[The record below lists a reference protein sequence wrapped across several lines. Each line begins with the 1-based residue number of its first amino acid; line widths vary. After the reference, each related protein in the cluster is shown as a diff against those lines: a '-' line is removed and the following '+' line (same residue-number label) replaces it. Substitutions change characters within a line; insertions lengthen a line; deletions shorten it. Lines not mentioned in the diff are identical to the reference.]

1 MHIYGT
7 YRTRLRTVPM
17 QPNARRTVLFEG
29 HRFRCPC
36 RQETVT
42 ELNPYRCP
50 ETRITKQAA
59 VWIPSPARPGI
70 YDYRSAE
77 DNRHPLKHDS
87 PSWRKSE
94 STVWQPPPNALL
106 TQADGRMQQ
115 QNHGCQTKCVW
126 VQERQILFYLDSVPV
141 FTYVWFGIPQKCVR
155 NQVIA

>member
-59 VWIPSPARPGI
+59 VWIPSLLAQGLTIAGVQKITGIHWNTIRQAEGKANRRSGKPRQMPGEGDDDTWLGGDRPGAG
-70 YDYRSAE
+70 YSPTRNETST
-77 DNRHPLKHDS
+77 NRHA
-87 PSWRKSE
+87 PSH
-94 STVWQPPPNALL
+94 P
-106 TQADGRMQQ
+106 
-115 QNHGCQTKCVW
+115 
-126 VQERQILFYLDSVPV
+126 
-141 FTYVWFGIPQKCVR
+141 
-155 NQVIA
+155 